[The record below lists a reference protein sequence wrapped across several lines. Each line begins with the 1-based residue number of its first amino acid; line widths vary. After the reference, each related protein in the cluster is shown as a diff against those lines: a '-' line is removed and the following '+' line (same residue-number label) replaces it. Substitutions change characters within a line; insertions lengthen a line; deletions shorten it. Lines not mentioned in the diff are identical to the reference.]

1 MRQSSPERLP
11 QPTPQT
17 ADESNA
23 VPLIPPPPPPPAVI
37 PARLEQMLLRWRAA
51 NAWQLDIIRPGWL
64 RAEPVKTEQT
74 QIMASFVYVAR
85 ETASGREIRSSV
97 EAATEQA
104 AIMALLNRN
113 MLVLSIQERVGKQ
126 GRTSG
131 GRVALAD
138 LVIFTRQLA
147 TMIDAGLA
155 MVQSLQALAE
165 QTTNKVMR
173 DVIHDVCARV
183 EGGDSFSDA
192 LKKHPKAFS
201 RLYVC
206 MVAAGEKGG
215 LLAEILARL
224 ATYLENTA
232 RLRKKVKSATMY
244 PAVVTV
250 VAILITIFL
259 LVKVVPVFGEI
270 FRSFNATLPAP
281 TMYLIM
287 VSDIVKRYLFL
298 VLLAGGGAVYGWIYF
313 IKTPTGRWI
322 WDSRR
327 IKLPVFGAIA
337 HKICLARF
345 ARTLASLVRSG
356 VPILEVLQI
365 VSQTV
370 GNVVM
375 EKAIKTTS
383 TDIEQGESIATALA
397 KHPVFPS
404 MIVRM
409 VTAGEQTGKLDS
421 MLERI
426 ADFLDEEIETTLS
439 GLTAL
444 IEPILIVFLGVVI
457 GGMVICMFLPIFK
470 LPEIVSR

>member
-1 MRQSSPERLP
+1 MG
-11 QPTPQT
+11 
-17 ADESNA
+17 
-23 VPLIPPPPPPPAVI
+23 PA
-37 PARLEQMLLRWRAA
+37 ALSW
-51 NAWQLDIIRPGWL
+51 PG
-64 RAEPVKTEQT
+64 PVNKDLTDCF
-74 QIMASFVYVAR
+74 MASFVYSAR

-104 AIMALLNRN
+104 AIAALLNRN
-113 MLVLSIQERVGKQ
+113 MLVLSIQEKVGKQ

-173 DVIHDVCARV
+173 DTIKDVCARV
-183 EGGDSFSDA
+183 ESGDSFSEA
-192 LKKHPKAFS
+192 LEKHPKAFS

-206 MVAAGEKGG
+206 MVSAGEKGG

-232 RLRKKVKSATMY
+232 RLRKKVKSAMMY
-244 PAVVTV
+244 PSVVTV

-270 FRSFNATLPAP
+270 FTSFHATLPTP
-281 TMYLIM
+281 TLYLIKI
-287 VSDIVKRYLFL
+287 SDFVKRYLIL
-298 VLLAGGGAVYGWIYF
+298 VAIAGGGAAYGWFYF
-313 IKTPTGRWI
+313 IKTPAGRLF

-327 IKLPVFGAIA
+327 IRLPVFGAIA

-345 ARTLASLVRSG
+345 TRTLASLVRSG

-375 EKAIKTTS
+375 EKAIKTAA
-383 TDIEQGESIATALA
+383 TDIERGESISDALG
-397 KHPVFPS
+397 KHPIFPS
-404 MIVRM
+404 MIIRM
-409 VTAGEQTGKLDS
+409 VTAGEQTGKIDN

-426 ADFLDEEIETTLS
+426 SDFLDEEIETTLS

-444 IEPILIVFLGVVI
+444 IEPILIVFLGVVV

-470 LPEIVSR
+470 LPEIVNGH